1 MLQSDRKI
9 NKELSQ
15 GMKSEEKTHQLVE
28 KSPKKGCN
36 PTSLLQEKYNRRI
49 ENTRERDFVSQI
61 YRDTG
66 FICEISLTLERCKP
80 LERFVGAPNKKR
92 P

>member
-15 GMKSEEKTHQLVE
+15 GMNSEEKTHQLVQQ
-28 KSPKKGCN
+28 SPKKDCN
-36 PTSLLQEKYNRRI
+36 PTSLLQEKSNGRI
-49 ENTRERDFVSQI
+49 ENTRIRDFVLRV

-66 FICEISLTLERCKP
+66 LRCEI
-80 LERFVGAPNKKR
+80 
-92 P
+92 

>member
-15 GMKSEEKTHQLVE
+15 GMNSEEKTHQLVQQ
-28 KSPKKGCN
+28 SPKKDCN
-36 PTSLLQEKYNRRI
+36 PTSLLQEKSNRHI
-49 ENTRERDFVSQI
+49 ENTRKRDFVLRM

-66 FICEISLTLERCKP
+66 FRCE
-80 LERFVGAPNKKR
+80 V
-92 P
+92 